1 LATVAPDRQS
11 DLAQVAF
18 RAFIAGSTASFMN
31 ACVAGKWRL
40 AIYICYIQS
49 LNLIYFIIQVP

>member
-1 LATVAPDRQS
+1 MAPDRQS

-31 ACVAGKWRL
+31 ACVAGQLFDEFQLTTKFL
-40 AIYICYIQS
+40 
-49 LNLIYFIIQVP
+49 F